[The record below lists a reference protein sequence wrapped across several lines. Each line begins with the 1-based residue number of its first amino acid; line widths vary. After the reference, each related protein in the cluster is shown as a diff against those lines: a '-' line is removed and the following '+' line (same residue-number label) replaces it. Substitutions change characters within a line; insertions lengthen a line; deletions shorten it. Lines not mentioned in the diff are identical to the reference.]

1 LHTIKE
7 GVVTLEEE
15 RNAFN
20 KKMKAKAILM
30 AIEWAGS
37 APKLAMMIGYTR
49 YAGYKW
55 LERVDIPMLAARA
68 LEKLPGFP
76 VKASDLLPDVDK
88 NAFVKRKL
96 CPHCWREI
104 RQPGKPRGCSLSF
117 NRAAKSPRKQAAAK
131 RKKAIAKTKKQ
142 AAKLTTPAA

>member
-1 LHTIKE
+1 
-7 GVVTLEEE
+7 VTLEEE

-55 LERVDIPMLAARA
+55 LERVDIPLVPALLLAD
-68 LEKLPGFP
+68 LPGFP
-76 VKASDLLPDVDK
+76 VKASDLTGDVDTER
-88 NAFVKRKL
+88 ARKPRQ
-96 CPHCWREI
+96 CPHCDKVI
-104 RQPGKPRGCSLSF
+104 NTPRMRTGYSTSF
-117 NRAAKSPRKQAAAK
+117 NDLAKRLRKQAAAK
-131 RKKAIAKTKKQ
+131 RKKAGAKAKKQ
-142 AAKLTTPAA
+142 AAKLTAPAA

>member
-1 LHTIKE
+1 M
-7 GVVTLEEE
+7 TLEEE

-37 APKLAMMIGYTR
+37 APKLAQMIGYTR

-68 LEKLPGFP
+68 LERLPGFP
-76 VKASDLLPDVDK
+76 VKASDLLPDVGK

-104 RQPGKPRGCSLSF
+104 RQPGKPRGCSPSF
-117 NRAAKSPRKQAAAK
+117 NRVAKRPRKKAAPKPQTPGAK
-131 RKKAIAKTKKQ
+131 RKPKAA
-142 AAKLTTPAA
+142 

>member
-1 LHTIKE
+1 M
-7 GVVTLEEE
+7 TLEEE

-37 APKLAMMIGYTR
+37 APKLAQMIGYTR

-55 LERVDIPMLAARA
+55 LERADIPMLAARA
-68 LEKLPGFP
+68 LERLPGFP

-96 CPHCWREI
+96 CPHCWKEI
-104 RQPGKPRGCSLSF
+104 RQPGKPRGCSSSF
-117 NRAAKSPRKQAAAK
+117 NRSTKRPRKKAGAKPKPKTSAAK
-131 RKKAIAKTKKQ
+131 RKPSA
-142 AAKLTTPAA
+142 